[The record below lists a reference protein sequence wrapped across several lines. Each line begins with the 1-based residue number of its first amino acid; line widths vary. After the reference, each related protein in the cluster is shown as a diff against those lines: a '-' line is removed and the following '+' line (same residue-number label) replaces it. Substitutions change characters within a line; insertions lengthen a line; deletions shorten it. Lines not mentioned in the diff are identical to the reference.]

1 MELNEYQSLA
11 MKTKKPWGEDVKGQL
26 TDSILGLTGESGEVA
41 DIIKK
46 YFAGVKEL
54 DKDHLINEMGDVMW
68 YLAELAETLGT
79 TLDEIA
85 TLNIE
90 KLKARHGEKFSGYG
104 NRSGKGK

>member
-1 MELNEYQSLA
+1 MEFNEYQKLA
-11 MKTKKPWGEDVKGQL
+11 MRTKKPWGEDLKGQI
-26 TDSILGLTGESGEVA
+26 TDGILGLTGESGEVA

-54 DKDHLINEMGDVMW
+54 DRDHVINEMGDVMW
-68 YLAELAETLGT
+68 YLAELAESFNT

-90 KLKARHGEKFSGYG
+90 KLKARHGEKYSGYG
-104 NRSGKGK
+104 DRSGAGK